1 MNPMNSGLPAF
12 VAHPSDHEIV
22 ISRVFDAP
30 RSLVFKAW
38 TDPRHVMAWWGPYG
52 FENTECSLD
61 LRVGGSFHL
70 SMTGPDGK
78 SYPCQGVYQE
88 IVEHERICYLGTA
101 DEGHPC
107 GAGLPPQALVTVEFE
122 DEDGKTRLTV
132 NTRMSC
138 PEAKVA
144 AAQGGY
150 IVGWT
155 ESLDRLAHFTALK
168 H

>member
-1 MNPMNSGLPAF
+1 MSDRPDAY

-30 RSLVFKAW
+30 RELVFKAW
-38 TDPRHVMAWWGPYG
+38 SDPRHVMAWWGPHG
-52 FENTECSLD
+52 FENTECALD
-61 LRVGGSFHL
+61 FRVGGKFFL

-78 SYPCQGVYQE
+78 DYPCQGTYSE
-88 IVEHERICYLGTA
+88 IVAPERIAYVGIA
-101 DEGHPC
+101 EDGHAC
-107 GAGLPPQALVTVEFE
+107 GAGLPPRAMVTVEFE
-122 DEDGKTRLTV
+122 DAGKDKTRLTI
-132 NTRMSC
+132 NTRL
-138 PEAKVA
+138 PNPAAKMA

-155 ESLDRLAHFTALK
+155 ESLDRLAHFSALK